1 MQKLTREEEEEQL
14 QRTIFVGNLPATLK
28 GKAVKRLFL
37 ECATPTHVSPIF
49 QTDFG

>member
-1 MQKLTREEEEEQL
+1 MQKLTPEEEEEQL
-14 QRTIFVGNLPATLK
+14 QRTIFVGNLPATWK

-37 ECATPTHVSPIF
+37 ECAISTHVLPTF